1 MPEKQNQTY
10 RVMPHNAE
18 AEEAL
23 LGSILIDTRTADQLV
38 PSLRAE
44 DFYSTANRTVFAA
57 MRALLDESVVVDV
70 VSVADRLM
78 LEGKLDEV
86 GGMDYLASLTESIPS
101 SAGAD
106 HYADI
111 VKRDALI
118 RRVITAGNNIVQA
131 GYKSVS
137 GTDAL
142 LNAEKEIYS
151 ISEDITEKDLVHAAD
166 ALGDVMKSIQDAQA
180 GVAKPDAIFTDFP
193 SLDRMSH
200 GFKAGELILVAARPS
215 VGKTAFALNLAAN
228 ACLKHDKTVAVFSLE
243 MPAQLLVKRMLAHVS
258 GCSLSLMDSVGGLS
272 GAATGK
278 LYDAYRR
285 LLSAKLFID
294 DYSMNTPV
302 DVLSKCR
309 RLKRDQGLDLVI
321 IDYLQLMTAGGSGR
335 SNESRQ
341 VEVSEMSRSMKVYA
355 KELGVPII
363 LLSQMSRGVETRPD
377 HTPKLSDLRE
387 SGAIEQDADMVM
399 FLHRAGK
406 YDPTIPDD
414 LVQLIVGK
422 NRNGE
427 TGEVELQWEGATTSF
442 RECVP
447 GEQRAER
454 KEQPR
459 PEYAAPSA
467 EKEEEEEVFER
478 EEAETDNGLM
488 PFAKAAESAEDDA
501 PFDHAESDVTESA
514 APDEAFTE
522 AEEELGDEEYKDEYE
537 DEEDEAEALEEEYED
552 EYDDDF
558 EEGEEE
564 GGDLP
569 F

>member
-1 MPEKQNQTY
+1 MKK
-10 RVMPHNAE
+10 VLAFLLAIMLLAGSAAM
-18 AEEAL
+18 AEEAEQELYYLRGWGIGGDTQGPVTGWVGDLWAEKGFQLEAIGDGTSVEQMQIMLASGDIPDVIRFSNWEDYETAVEAGYL
-23 LGSILIDTRTADQLV
+23 LC
-38 PSLRAE
+38 
-44 DFYSTANRTVFAA
+44 
-57 MRALLDESVVVDV
+57 LD
-70 VSVADRLM
+70 
-78 LEGKLDEV
+78 
-86 GGMDYLASLTESIPS
+86 DYLDKLPNTVKYAQAALDYTRDYH
-101 SAGAD
+101 SAG
-106 HYADI
+106 
-111 VKRDALI
+111 
-118 RRVITAGNNIVQA
+118 
-131 GYKSVS
+131 
-137 GTDAL
+137 
-142 LNAEKEIYS
+142 
-151 ISEDITEKDLVHAAD
+151 
-166 ALGDVMKSIQDAQA
+166 
-180 GVAKPDAIFTDFP
+180 
-193 SLDRMSH
+193 
-200 GFKAGELILVAARPS
+200 
-215 VGKTAFALNLAAN
+215 
-228 ACLKHDKTVAVFSLE
+228 
-243 MPAQLLVKRMLAHVS
+243 
-258 GCSLSLMDSVGGLS
+258 
-272 GAATGK
+272 TGK
-278 LYDAYRR
+278 LYEAYRR
-285 LLSAKLFID
+285 LMSANLYID

-558 EEGEEE
+558 EDGEEE

>member
-1 MPEKQNQTY
+1 
-10 RVMPHNAE
+10 
-18 AEEAL
+18 
-23 LGSILIDTRTADQLV
+23 
-38 PSLRAE
+38 
-44 DFYSTANRTVFAA
+44 
-57 MRALLDESVVVDV
+57 
-70 VSVADRLM
+70 
-78 LEGKLDEV
+78 
-86 GGMDYLASLTESIPS
+86 
-101 SAGAD
+101 
-106 HYADI
+106 
-111 VKRDALI
+111 
-118 RRVITAGNNIVQA
+118 
-131 GYKSVS
+131 
-137 GTDAL
+137 
-142 LNAEKEIYS
+142 
-151 ISEDITEKDLVHAAD
+151 
-166 ALGDVMKSIQDAQA
+166 
-180 GVAKPDAIFTDFP
+180 
-193 SLDRMSH
+193 
-200 GFKAGELILVAARPS
+200 
-215 VGKTAFALNLAAN
+215 
-228 ACLKHDKTVAVFSLE
+228 
-243 MPAQLLVKRMLAHVS
+243 
-258 GCSLSLMDSVGGLS
+258 
-272 GAATGK
+272 
-278 LYDAYRR
+278 
-285 LLSAKLFID
+285 
-294 DYSMNTPV
+294 
-302 DVLSKCR
+302 
-309 RLKRDQGLDLVI
+309 
-321 IDYLQLMTAGGSGR
+321 
-335 SNESRQ
+335 
-341 VEVSEMSRSMKVYA
+341 
-355 KELGVPII
+355 
-363 LLSQMSRGVETRPD
+363 
-377 HTPKLSDLRE
+377 
-387 SGAIEQDADMVM
+387 MVM